1 MYSCKLESALPYYKF
16 TPNQQEAFMAKRKLN
31 YQLADDD
38 LDSMEVIENDG
49 MSREVIIE
57 KYMEDISEILSQ
69 AYSDIDSKV
78 RELVDA
84 LDNR

>member
-1 MYSCKLESALPYYKF
+1 
-16 TPNQQEAFMAKRKLN
+16 MAKRPVKPT
-31 YQLADDD
+31 YTPDDDD
-38 LDSMEVIENDG
+38 LDSLEAEDDS

-69 AYSDIDSKV
+69 AYSDIDIKV

-84 LDNR
+84 LE